1 MDAVGQFL
9 EGDDDLKII
18 IRPTRW
24 PSIDS
29 CAQFDRI
36 PYRKRSPPMRIGL
49 NWTTLSCMSTAPGS
63 LRQRR
68 NCLNVPL
75 GVN

>member
-29 CAQFDRI
+29 CAQFDRV
-36 PYRKRSPPMRIGL
+36 PFSFLVLLQK
-49 NWTTLSCMSTAPGS
+49 S
-63 LRQRR
+63 LDTIS
-68 NCLNVPL
+68 
-75 GVN
+75 